1 MWKHETSAEK
11 VCQIVVTSHDSTE
24 FEKSNICMVETCSGD
39 VHAHMQKY
47 LEVW

>member
-1 MWKHETSAEK
+1 MWKQETSAEK

-24 FEKSNICMVETCSGD
+24 FEKSNICMVQARSGD
-39 VHAHMQKY
+39 VHAHTQKC